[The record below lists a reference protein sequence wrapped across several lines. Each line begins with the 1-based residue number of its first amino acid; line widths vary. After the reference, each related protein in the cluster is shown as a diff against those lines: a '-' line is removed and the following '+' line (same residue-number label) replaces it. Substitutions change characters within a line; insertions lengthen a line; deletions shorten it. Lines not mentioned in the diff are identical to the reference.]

1 MEQTSTNRATH
12 KLSPAEK
19 DRLRDMQA
27 KIRQELPDLI
37 AKDALRAEAER
48 EPTFSGSLRRAIHKS
63 GLTIDQV
70 ATRAALDPAHLDE
83 FLIGTRTLRSDV
95 IDRLAFAVGVRL
107 QASPTTPPVAPN
119 PAPPSTSSMPAST

>member
-37 AKDALRAEAER
+37 AKDSLRAEAER
-48 EPTFSGSLRRAIHKS
+48 EPTFSGSLRQAIHKS

-70 ATRAALDPAHLDE
+70 ATKAAIDPAHLDE
-83 FLIGTRTLRSDV
+83 FLLGTRTLRSDV
-95 IDRLAFAVGVRL
+95 IDRLAFALGAKL
-107 QASPTTPPVAPN
+107 QASPTTPL
-119 PAPPSTSSMPAST
+119 